1 MFLILTTI
9 EINVNKKLIKISQW
23 KSSFG
28 KPEDN
33 TSSHLK
39 VLVNKIHCHH

>member
-33 TSSHLK
+33 TSLHLK
-39 VLVNKIHCHH
+39 VLVNKIHRHH

>member
-1 MFLILTTI
+1 MFLMLTTI
-9 EINVNKKLIKISQW
+9 EINVNKKLIKLSQW

-28 KPEDN
+28 KEEDN

-39 VLVNKIHCHH
+39 VLVNKIHCHD